1 MEAAGIESTI
11 SWSQAD
17 YATIQRLAMP
27 LIAFL
32 TFFCTVILC
41 LLELGAMNGF
51 RITESQERARLGL
64 SNCQKIRT
72 WDGLVGSLEI
82 VVRT

>member
-1 MEAAGIESTI
+1 MI

-17 YATIQRLAMP
+17 YVTIQRLAMP

-32 TFFCTVILC
+32 TFDCAVILC

-51 RITESQERARLGL
+51 GMTDSQKELGL
-64 SNCQKIRT
+64 T
-72 WDGLVGSLEI
+72 
-82 VVRT
+82 